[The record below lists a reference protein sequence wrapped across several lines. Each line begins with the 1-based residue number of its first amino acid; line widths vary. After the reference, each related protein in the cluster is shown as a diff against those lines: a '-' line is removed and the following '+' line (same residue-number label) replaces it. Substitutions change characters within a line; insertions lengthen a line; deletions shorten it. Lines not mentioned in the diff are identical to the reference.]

1 MKIVLDTNI
10 FIACIG
16 RRSPFRWIFDGVISG
31 RFILCVSNEILLE
44 YREVLERKTTPEI
57 AENVANFL
65 VISPYTEHIEVFYN
79 FNLILA
85 DETDNKFVDCAIAAN
100 ADALVSNDKHFEVL
114 SSIDFPKVQLLKLP
128 EFSDLHR
135 DSLG

>member
-1 MKIVLDTNI
+1 
-10 FIACIG
+10 
-16 RRSPFRWIFDGVISG
+16 
-31 RFILCVSNEILLE
+31 
-44 YREVLERKTTPEI
+44 
-57 AENVANFL
+57 VANFL
-65 VISPYTEHIEVFYN
+65 VISPYTEHIEVFYI

-114 SSIDFPKVQLLKLP
+114 SSIDFPKVQLLKLS

>member
-1 MKIVLDTNI
+1 M

-65 VISPYTEHIEVFYN
+65 VISPYTEHIEVFYI

-114 SSIDFPKVQLLKLP
+114 SSIDFPKVQLLKLS